1 MELVFTA
8 CGGLCEHMTW
18 NWLLLPVGICVRK
31 WRGIGFHYLWVLL
44 SANDEEV
51 VFAACGGFV

>member
-1 MELVFTA
+1 VVFAA